1 MHLLFKYGIV
11 LLSDVYGLLP
21 FEVHSVT
28 EMEYCDQNCS
38 YILIFTC

>member
-1 MHLLFKYGIV
+1 MQLLFKYGIV
-11 LLSDVYGLLP
+11 LLLAVYGLLP
-21 FEVHSVT
+21 IGVHSVT